1 MSAFSNNRRQDPRIS
16 APSVGVRIRK
26 RGFGFYRWADDPT
39 LVDVS
44 SSGLSITSSSL
55 QLNALNKVEFE
66 LTLDGKTMSGSAI
79 VCHVNNNGSLQ
90 KYGLLFITA
99 NTDIDNFINGSLISK
114 DQAKRLGEELAERFI
129 YQNNFDATDIELQ
142 KKNQLM
148 LDAVKAMAI
157 RLGDMG
163 MFIKDETGTEM
174 TPEKSL
180 IIGPHGE
187 ISFPAL
193 SDANQVARFY
203 VSTIQS
209 DVDNST
215 QYLYQLPNGEQSHDL
230 VDVLEYVGASFDQ
243 ISISD

>member
-1 MSAFSNNRRQDPRIS
+1 MQPSNRRQDHRVS
-16 APSVGVRIRK
+16 APSATIKIRK
-26 RGFGFYRWADDPT
+26 RGGFHRWNNDAA

-44 SSGLSITSSSL
+44 SSGLSITSNSL
-55 QLNALNKVEFE
+55 RLNTLNKVEFE
-66 LTLDGKTMSGSAI
+66 LSLEEKLVSGSAI
-79 VCHVNNNGSLQ
+79 VCHVSNDGPQL

-99 NTDIDNFINGSLISK
+99 NTDIDHFINASLPSTE
-114 DQAKRLGEELAERFI
+114 QAKRLGEELAERFI
-129 YQNNFDATDIELQ
+129 HQNNSDATNIELL

-148 LDAVKAMAI
+148 LDAVRAMAT

-163 MFIKDETGTEM
+163 MFIKDETGAEM
-174 TPEKSL
+174 TPDKSL

-193 SDANQVARFY
+193 SDVNQVARFS

-215 QYLYQLPNGEQSHDL
+215 QYLYQLPTGEQSHDL

-243 ISISD
+243 ISISN

>member
-26 RGFGFYRWADDPT
+26 RGFGFHRWADDPT
-39 LVDVS
+39 LIDVS

-79 VCHVNNNGSLQ
+79 VCHVNNNSSLQ

-99 NTDIDNFINGSLISK
+99 NTDIDHFINGSLPSTE
-114 DQAKRLGEELAERFI
+114 QAKRLGEEIAERFV
-129 YQNNFDATDIELQ
+129 YQNNLDTTDIELQ

-148 LDAVKAMAI
+148 LDAVKAMAT
-157 RLGDMG
+157 RLSDMG
-163 MFIKDETGTEM
+163 MFIKDETGVEM

-193 SDANQVARFY
+193 SDANQIARFS

-209 DVDNST
+209 AVDNSV
-215 QYLYQLPNGEQSHDL
+215 QHLYQLPTGEQSHDL
-230 VDVLEYVGASFDQ
+230 IDVLEYVGASFDQ
-243 ISISD
+243 ISIPD

>member
-1 MSAFSNNRRQDPRIS
+1 MQPSNRRQDHRVS
-16 APSVGVRIRK
+16 APSATIKIRK
-26 RGFGFYRWADDPT
+26 RGVFYRWNNNST

-44 SSGLSITSSSL
+44 SSGLSITSNSL
-55 QLNALNKVEFE
+55 QLSTLNKVEFE
-66 LTLDGKTMSGSAI
+66 LSLEGKLVSGSAI
-79 VCHVNNNGSLQ
+79 VCHVNNDGSQQ

-99 NTDIDNFINGSLISK
+99 NTDIDHFINGSLPSTE
-114 DQAKRLGEELAERFI
+114 QAKRLGEEIAGRFI
-129 YQNNFDATDIELQ
+129 YQNNSDTTDIELQ

-148 LDAVKAMAI
+148 LDAVKAMAT

-163 MFIKDETGTEM
+163 MFIKDETGVEM

-193 SDANQVARFY
+193 SDANQVARFS

-209 DVDNST
+209 DIDNST
-215 QYLYQLPNGEQSHDL
+215 QYLYQLPNGEQPHDL

-243 ISISD
+243 ISIPD

>member
-26 RGFGFYRWADDPT
+26 RGFGFHRWADDPT

-55 QLNALNKVEFE
+55 QLNTLNKVEFE

-99 NTDIDNFINGSLISK
+99 NTDIEHLINGHLLST
-114 DQAKRLGEELAERFI
+114 DQAKRLGEELAGRFI
-129 YQNNFDATDIELQ
+129 YQNNSDVTAVELQ

-148 LDAVKAMAI
+148 LDAVKAMAT

-163 MFIKDETGTEM
+163 MFIKDETGAEM
-174 TPEKSL
+174 TPDKSL

-193 SDANQVARFY
+193 SDTNQIARFS
-203 VSTIQS
+203 VSTVQS
-209 DVDNST
+209 NVDNGT

-243 ISISD
+243 ISITD

>member
-1 MSAFSNNRRQDPRIS
+1 MQSSNRRQDQRFN
-16 APSVGVRIRK
+16 APLAKVKIRK
-26 RGFGFYRWADDPT
+26 RGFGLYRWHNDSA

-44 SSGLSITSSSL
+44 SSGISVTSDSLKLS
-55 QLNALNKVEFE
+55 ALDKVEFE

-79 VCHVNNNGSLQ
+79 VCHVSNNGSQ
-90 KYGLLFITA
+90 RKYGLLFITA
-99 NTDIDNFINGSLISK
+99 NTDIDHLINGHLLST
-114 DQAKRLGEELAERFI
+114 DQAKRLGEELAGRFI
-129 YQNNFDATDIELQ
+129 YQNNSDVTEIELQ

-148 LDAVKAMAI
+148 LDAIKSMAT
-157 RLGDMG
+157 RLGEMG
-163 MFIKDETGTEM
+163 MFIKDETGAEM

-193 SDANQVARFY
+193 SDANQVARFS

-209 DVDNST
+209 DIDNGT
-215 QYLYQLPNGEQSHDL
+215 QYLYQLPNGEQQHDL

-243 ISISD
+243 ISITD

>member
-1 MSAFSNNRRQDPRIS
+1 MNTISNNRRQDPRIS

-26 RGFGFYRWADDPT
+26 RGFGFHRWADDPA

-44 SSGLSITSSSL
+44 SSGLSITSNSL
-55 QLNALNKVEFE
+55 QLKALNKVEFE

-79 VCHVNNNGSLQ
+79 VCHVSNNNSQQ
-90 KYGLLFITA
+90 KYGLLFIAA
-99 NTDIDNFINGSLISK
+99 NTDIDHFINGSLRSTE
-114 DQAKRLGEELAERFI
+114 QAKRLGEEIAERFV
-129 YQNNFDATDIELQ
+129 YQNNLDTADIELQ

-148 LDAVKAMAI
+148 LDAVKAMAT
-157 RLGDMG
+157 RLGEMG
-163 MFIKDETGTEM
+163 MFIKDETGVEM

-193 SDANQVARFY
+193 SDANQVARFSI
-203 VSTIQS
+203 STIQS
-209 DVDNST
+209 DIDNST
-215 QYLYQLPNGEQSHDL
+215 QYLYQLPTGEQSHDL

-243 ISISD
+243 ISIPD